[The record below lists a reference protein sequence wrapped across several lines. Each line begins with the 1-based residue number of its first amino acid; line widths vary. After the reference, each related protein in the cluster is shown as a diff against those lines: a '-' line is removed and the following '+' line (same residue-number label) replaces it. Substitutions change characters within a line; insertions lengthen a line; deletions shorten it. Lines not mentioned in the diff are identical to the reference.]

1 MTDDMDY
8 LSLQLAIALQL
19 QDVEVAIST
28 RKGKGKAGDAITSN
42 DEVAF
47 NDYRNYLEISAQI
60 LLDQRL
66 AQSFDR
72 AVKTDAD
79 ELMQIT
85 RMELRDESDRKLAF
99 RLSGEPSTMMVKKNN
114 HLRPLAVGSGIEATD
129 SDIELWVQKSLEWD
143 MIESKVLGPVCI

>member
-66 AQSFDR
+66 ARSFDR

-85 RMELRDESDRKLAF
+85 RMELGDESDRRLAF
-99 RLSGEPSTMMVKKNN
+99 RLSGEPSTMMVEKNN

-129 SDIELWVQKSLEWD
+129 SDIELWAQKSLEWD
-143 MIESKVLGPVCI
+143 MIESKVLSPVCI